1 MAINMT
7 SPTMLSETY
16 HEPVRALR
24 WGAIAA
30 GLAVGI
36 ATNLFLV
43 LLGAAAGLAMFGTG
57 NEPGG
62 NEIPIAVAIWN
73 TVSMIAAAFAG
84 GYVAARSA
92 GMRRNSDGILHGVV
106 AWGATLLISVFF
118 LSSIAGAT
126 LGSMFGM
133 NTAAVERMTSSEIVG
148 NIDQGN
154 RQEAINMM
162 RDRLGLTGEQA
173 SRMVDQALV
182 LSGQANRAA
191 PQNREATRDTLRTA
205 SVASGWLSGA
215 IFLSLFAA
223 IGGGLLGARGSRRV
237 VRTPR
242 PATVVHTKRT
252 ETPVV

>member
-62 NEIPIAVAIWN
+62 NNTIPIAVAVWN
-73 TVSMIAAAFAG
+73 TVSMIVASFAG

-92 GMRRNSDGILHGVV
+92 GMRRSSDGILHGVV
-106 AWGATLLISVFF
+106 AWGVTLLISVFF
-118 LSSIAGAT
+118 LSSMAGAT

-133 NTAAVERMTSSEIVG
+133 SAPIDRTTSSEIVG
-148 NIDQGN
+148 SIDQGN
-154 RQEAINMM
+154 RQEAINVM
-162 RDRLGLTGEQA
+162 RNRLGLSSEQA

-182 LSGQANRAA
+182 LSGQANMAA
-191 PQNREATRDTLRTA
+191 PQNREAARDTLRTA
-205 SVASGWLSGA
+205 SIASGWLSGA
-215 IFLSLFAA
+215 IFLSLFSA
-223 IGGGLLGARGSRRV
+223 IGGGLLGARGARRS
-237 VRTPR
+237 VRKPV
-242 PATVVHTKRT
+242 ATASVHTRRT